1 MVPEPSVASTSFAF
15 PISDADLNDTKQT
28 KTAKDLPLDV
38 SPEFGTCSETL
49 KNGEP
54 CTNQVNTAVSVLCS
68 YHQQDGARKM
78 RANRASLW
86 HGHKQSKRDQLRSP
100 KKKPLGKGAKS
111 KKENSD
117 QKASKTRFNPYN
129 PAVAS
134 KMRYSQ
140 RQVQKL
146 KQLRS
151 EKENQEPLETK
162 IPQVI
167 EVKNEENS
175 LKDFVEKQSKL
186 SIFRQAANRAG
197 APKLGSSFQGD
208 VLADLNL

>member
-1 MVPEPSVASTSFAF
+1 MVPEPSVPSTSFAF
-15 PISDADLNDTKQT
+15 PISDADLNDTKPT
-28 KTAKDLPLDV
+28 EFANDLPLDV
-38 SPEFGTCSETL
+38 SPEFGTCSGTL
-49 KNGEP
+49 KSGEP
-54 CTNQVNTAVSVLCS
+54 CTNQVNTAISLLCS

-100 KKKPLGKGAKS
+100 KKKLQGKEAKS
-111 KKENSD
+111 KKGNSD
-117 QKASKTRFNPYN
+117 KKALKNRFNPYN
-129 PAVAS
+129 SVVAS

-146 KQLRS
+146 KELS
-151 EKENQEPLETK
+151 NDKENQEPLETK
-162 IPQVI
+162 TPQVC
-167 EVKNEENS
+167 EAKTEENS
-175 LKDFVEKQSKL
+175 LKDFVGKQSKL
-186 SIFRQAANRAG
+186 SIFRQAAIRAG